1 MSIEAIILLGAPGA
15 GKGTIA
21 EALAAATEYTHLS
34 TGDMLRAAVKQGTEL
49 GRAADAYMRKGNLVP
64 DDLIVQMVVDH
75 LSRGP
80 ADRRYMFDGFPRTLT
95 QAELLDS
102 HIKKIRARLSRVFLL
117 EVSRDVVLDRLT
129 GRRVCR
135 KCGAIFHVR
144 NIPPKQAGRCD
155 GCGGELMQR
164 PDDRQETIENRLDVF
179 RRQTED
185 LIAYYDRRQLLV
197 RVDSSRPK
205 DQTVAD
211 ILKILGKAVSDG
223 SPCAARKS

>member
-21 EALAAATEYTHLS
+21 EALAAATDYVHIS

-49 GRAADAYMRKGNLVP
+49 GRAADACMQKGNLVS
-64 DDLIVQMVVDH
+64 DDLIVKMVVDH

-80 ADRRYMFDGFPRTLT
+80 ADRRYMFDGFPRTLA
-95 QAELLDS
+95 QAELLAG
-102 HIKKIRARLSRVFLL
+102 HFNKIRACLPLVFLL
-117 EVSRDVVLDRLT
+117 EVSREVVLDRLT

-135 KCGAIFHVR
+135 NCGAIFHIR

-155 GCGGELMQR
+155 ACGGELIQR
-164 PDDRQETIENRLDVF
+164 PDDMRATIENRLDVF
-179 RRQTED
+179 HRQTGD
-185 LIAYYDRRQLLV
+185 LIAYYDRQHLLV
-197 RVDSSRPK
+197 RVDSSRRK

-211 ILKILGKAVSDG
+211 MLEIMRKTVSDE
-223 SPCAARKS
+223 SFCAARES